1 MDQSSANQLAGLGF
15 GFFAVIAISALAA
28 FAFSIWM
35 WWRILEK
42 AGFAGALSLLLLTGI
57 GGLILQVM
65 LAFSR
70 WPMEDKIDALRAG
83 QSTAL
88 LQRP

>member
-1 MDQSSANQLAGLGF
+1 MDQSSANQLTGLGF
-15 GFFAVIAISALAA
+15 GFFALIAIFALAGCV
-28 FAFSIWM
+28 FSIWM

-42 AGFAGALSLLLLTGI
+42 AGFSGALSLLLLTGI
-57 GGLILQVM
+57 GGLILQIM

-70 WPMEDKIDALRAG
+70 WPMEDKIDALRAR

-88 LQRP
+88 IEHP